1 MISSN
6 ECPVPQSISASLL
19 HSNEHEPVRQEGA
32 YSRAKKMKK
41 RNTPLGKALIF
52 NAQEPGEPTVYE
64 VDLTDA
70 PSHMQRRIRMN
81 FRNAGKTVYNHL
93 YAEPDGLNG
102 LVDSDAEEV
111 DERAEE
117 IMAYFESKCI
127 PQFEFK
133 PPCCEPIQY
142 VFTLAHV

>member
-6 ECPVPQSISASLL
+6 ECPV
-19 HSNEHEPVRQEGA
+19 SNEHEPVRQEGA

>member
-6 ECPVPQSISASLL
+6 ECPV

-32 YSRAKKMKK
+32 YSRAKKIKK

-70 PSHMQRRIRMN
+70 PSHMKRRINM
-81 FRNAGKTVYNHL
+81 NAGKTVHNHL
-93 YAEPDGLNG
+93 YDDGPEALDG
-102 LVDSDAEEV
+102 LVDPDAEEAE
-111 DERAEE
+111 ERSEE